1 MAKSKTY
8 VVFVGRQPGI
18 YETWDECRAE
28 VEGFPGARYKS
39 FYSKEDAVMAMRES
53 DASASMTLRAIA
65 RHLEEDTPEVVAPV
79 AAPPKP
85 ARRVS
90 AVGASPRKYAAGVIL
105 DSLAV
110 DAGCMGNPGIMEYR
124 GVYVRTG
131 KEIFKIGPYHDGT
144 NNVGEFLAIVHGLAL
159 LKQKG
164 SNMPIYS
171 DSKIAQKWVR
181 DGKCRTTL
189 KPTPRNAGLLDLV
202 ARAERWLATNTYTNP
217 IIKWE
222 TKLWGEIPA
231 DFGRK

>member
-53 DASASMTLRAIA
+53 DESASMTLRNIA
-65 RHLEEDTPEVVAPV
+65 RHLEEDSTEVVMPQ
-79 AAPPKP
+79 
-85 ARRVS
+85 
-90 AVGASPRKYAAGVIL
+90 PRKPKAPHSYPPAVIL

-131 KEIFKIGPYHDGT
+131 QEIFKIGPYHDGT
-144 NNVGEFLAIVHGLAL
+144 NNIGEFLAIVHGLAL

-164 SNMPIYS
+164 SNLPIYS
-171 DSKIAQKWVR
+171 DSMIAQKWVR
-181 DGKCRTTL
+181 AGKCRTTL
-189 KPTPRNAGLLDLV
+189 KPTPRNAQLLQLV
-202 ARAERWLATNTYTNP
+202 ARAEAWLAANTYTNP

-231 DFGRK
+231 DFGRKG

>member
-18 YETWDECRAE
+18 YETWDECKAE
-28 VEGFPGARYKS
+28 VENFPGARFKG
-39 FYSKEDAVMAMRES
+39 FYSKEEAVMAYRED
-53 DASASMTLRAIA
+53 DASASMALCNIS
-65 RHLEEDTPEVVAPV
+65 RHIKEGDEAPAP
-79 AAPPKP
+79 AAPAKP
-85 ARRVS
+85 QAKPRVS
-90 AVGASPRKYAAGVIL
+90 KTGPRTYPPEVIL
-105 DSLAV
+105 DSIAV

-131 KEIFKIGPYHDGT
+131 QEIFKIGPYIDGT
-144 NNVGEFLAIVHGLAL
+144 NNIGEFLAIVHGLAL
-159 LKQKG
+159 LKKKG

-171 DSKIAQKWVR
+171 DSRTAQAWVR
-181 DGKCRTTL
+181 NRKCKTTL
-189 KPTPRNAGLLDLV
+189 APTPNNGKLLEIV
-202 ARAERWLATNTYTNP
+202 ARAEAWLAANTWTNP